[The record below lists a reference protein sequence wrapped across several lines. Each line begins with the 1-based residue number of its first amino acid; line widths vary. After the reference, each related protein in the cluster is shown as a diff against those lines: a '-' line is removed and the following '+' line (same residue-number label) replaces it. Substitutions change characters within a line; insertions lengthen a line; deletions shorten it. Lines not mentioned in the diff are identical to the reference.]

1 MAAWPI
7 QQVQQWEGRDVLL
20 NDEVKML
27 KQVPLFAGVSPAKL
41 KLLAFTSERVSYRS
55 GDVLCRQGD
64 AGDAAFVLLSGHAD
78 VIVDGPTGQI
88 KVADLEENAIVGE
101 IAILC
106 DVARTATVKAATA
119 VEALRIS
126 KENFFKLMSDFPEM
140 TIEVVRVLADRLS
153 QTTVELSE
161 ARSRVAE
168 LSKR

>member
-1 MAAWPI
+1 M
-7 QQVQQWEGRDVLL
+7 LL

-27 KQVPLFAGVSPAKL
+27 RQVPLFAGVSPAKL
-41 KLLAFTSERVSYRS
+41 KLLAFTSDRASYRQ
-55 GDVLCRQGD
+55 GEILCRQGD
-64 AGDAAFVLLSGHAD
+64 PGDAAFVLLSGHAD

-106 DVARTATVKAATA
+106 GVARTATVKASTP

-126 KENFFKLMSDFPEM
+126 KENFFKLMTDFPEM

-153 QTTVELSE
+153 QTTIELTE
-161 ARSRVAE
+161 ARSRVAA

>member
-1 MAAWPI
+1 M
-7 QQVQQWEGRDVLL
+7 LL

-27 KQVPLFAGVSPAKL
+27 RQVPLFAGVSPAKL
-41 KLLAFTSERVSYRS
+41 KLLAFTSERVSYRCGDILFHQ
-55 GDVLCRQGD
+55 GDV
-64 AGDAAFVLLSGHAD
+64 GDAAFVLLAGHAD
-78 VIVDGPTGQI
+78 VIVDGPTGPI
-88 KVADLEENAIVGE
+88 KVADIEENAIVGE

-106 DVARTATVKAATA
+106 EVARTATVKAATA

-153 QTTVELSE
+153 QTTLELSE

>member
-1 MAAWPI
+1 M
-7 QQVQQWEGRDVLL
+7 LL

-27 KQVPLFAGVSPAKL
+27 KLVPLFAGVSAAKL
-41 KLLAFTSERVSYRS
+41 KLLAFTSERVSYRA
-55 GDVLCRQGD
+55 GEVLFHQGD
-64 AGDAAFVLLSGHAD
+64 AGDAAFVLLAGHAD
-78 VIVDGPTGQI
+78 VIVDGPTGPI

-106 DVARTATVKAATA
+106 DVARTATVKAATP

-126 KENFFKLMSDFPEM
+126 KDHFFKLMSDFPEM

-153 QTTVELSE
+153 QTTLELSE
-161 ARSRVAE
+161 ARSRVAA

>member
-1 MAAWPI
+1 M
-7 QQVQQWEGRDVLL
+7 LL

-27 KQVPLFAGVSPAKL
+27 KQVPLFAGVSSAKL
-41 KLLAFTSERVSYRS
+41 KLLAFTSERVSYRT

-64 AGDAAFVLLSGHAD
+64 MGDAAFVLLSGHAD

-106 DVARTATVKAATA
+106 DVARTATVRAASP

-126 KENFFKLMSDFPEM
+126 KDNFFKLMSDFPEM

-153 QTTVELSE
+153 VTTMELSE

-168 LSKR
+168 LSRH

>member
-1 MAAWPI
+1 M
-7 QQVQQWEGRDVLL
+7 LL

-27 KQVPLFAGVSPAKL
+27 KLVPLFAGVSPAKL
-41 KLLAFTSERVSYRS
+41 KLLAFTSERVSYRA

-64 AGDAAFVLLSGHAD
+64 TGDAAFVLLSGHAD

-161 ARSRVAE
+161 ARARVAE
-168 LSKR
+168 LSRR

>member
-1 MAAWPI
+1 M
-7 QQVQQWEGRDVLL
+7 LL

-27 KQVPLFAGVSPAKL
+27 RQVPLFAGVSPSKL
-41 KLLAFTSERVSYRS
+41 KLLAFTSERASYRT
-55 GDVLCRQGD
+55 GEILCRQGD
-64 AGDAAFVLLSGHAD
+64 PGDAAFVLLSGHAD

-88 KVADLEENAIVGE
+88 KVADLEDNAIVGE

-106 DVARTATVKAATA
+106 GVARTATVKAVTP

-126 KENFFKLMSDFPEM
+126 KDNFFKLMTDFPEM

-153 QTTVELSE
+153 QTTVELTE